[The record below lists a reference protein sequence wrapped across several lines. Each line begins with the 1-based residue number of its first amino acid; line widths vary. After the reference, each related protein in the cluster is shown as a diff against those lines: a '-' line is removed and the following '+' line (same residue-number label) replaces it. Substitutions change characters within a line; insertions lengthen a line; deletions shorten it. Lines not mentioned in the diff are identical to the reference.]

1 MASVDGCKRL
11 PSEETPQVM
20 KEGKVM
26 NYRSACRAVR
36 VLGMDIV
43 DGLALTF
50 SCADYPAWVRDMNG
64 WPVEHVA
71 EAAAKSAQAAPRM
84 NKRHGG

>member
-1 MASVDGCKRL
+1 M
-11 PSEETPQVM
+11 M
-20 KEGKVM
+20 NEGKVM

-64 WPVEHVA
+64 WPVKDVA
-71 EAAAKSAQAAPRM
+71 EGAANARLVIDDMLIRLPHTNAETY
-84 NKRHGG
+84 

>member
-1 MASVDGCKRL
+1 MRL
-11 PSEETPQVM
+11 HAPQKQQMM

-36 VLGMDIV
+36 VLEMDIV

-64 WPVEHVA
+64 WPVKDVA
-71 EAAAKSAQAAPRM
+71 EGAANARLVIDDKQTAWRV
-84 NKRHGG
+84 K